1 MVLFFYRTGFLPN
14 GGALRIFPSFRRSA
28 WLITAWLLAKRVAVD
43 IVGLVRG
50 NDAIFAENS
59 GDELGACVRNVRT
72 THLRGI
78 HDRERGEASAGFA

>member
-1 MVLFFYRTGFLPN
+1 VVLFFIEQVFSLMEEPCAFSRLSGDPVV
-14 GGALRIFPSFRRSA
+14 
-28 WLITAWLLAKRVAVD
+28 ITAWLLAKWVEVD

-59 GDELGACVRNVRT
+59 GDELGDCVCNVRT

-78 HDRERGEASAGFA
+78 YDRERGEASAGFA